1 MAQPAPVARTPP
13 LLPVKDRPV
22 DPRVHHKPLTMH
34 EVHCCSGGC
43 VSRSCRG
50 MPLAAVC
57 RLAPTPAEAREAG
70 STLNP
75 QLPTIFDRGF
85 HQLPKRSRNFSNVRT
100 LNLV

>member
-1 MAQPAPVARTPP
+1 
-13 LLPVKDRPV
+13 
-22 DPRVHHKPLTMH
+22 MH

-43 VSRSCRG
+43 VGRGCRR

-57 RLAPTPAEAREAG
+57 QLAPIPCPAEAREAG
-70 STLNP
+70 SILNP
-75 QLPTIFDRGF
+75 QLPTIFGRGF

>member
-22 DPRVHHKPLTMH
+22 DPRMHHKPLTMH

-43 VSRSCRG
+43 VSRSYRR

-57 RLAPTPAEAREAG
+57 QLAPIPCPAEAREAG
-70 STLNP
+70 SILNYL
-75 QLPTIFDRGF
+75 QSSVAVSTNS
-85 HQLPKRSRNFSNVRT
+85 QKRSRNFSNVRT
-100 LNLV
+100 L